1 MKMELNYLLNTAAL
15 DMLYKHL
22 EEVDTPK
29 CELRIKHSSGPHRV
43 TIITE
48 ASDAGHFIDAV
59 RAIRAECREWL

>member
-1 MKMELNYLLNTAAL
+1 MKTELNYLLNTAAL

-29 CELRIKHSSGPHRV
+29 CELRIKHSGGPHRV

-48 ASDAGHFIDAV
+48 EGNAV
-59 RAIRAECREWL
+59 FFCEVIRAIRADCRLWL